1 MSPYGADSKCSL
13 TGEEPK
19 GNGAGRRRETESR
32 RQRGRD
38 DFKSDVPQR
47 VRAERQTKEESA
59 AKCGLPDETRRVR
72 ERDTGKRER
81 WKREEE
87 TLSKCVPPQ
96 RAGSE
101 TRGAVLG
108 SEYAS
113 GTEPS
118 QAVSIEHIAREG
130 ESCHTAALS
139 LSLPSSVSSAARSPL
154 R

>member
-1 MSPYGADSKCSL
+1 MELGD
-13 TGEEPK
+13 
-19 GNGAGRRRETESR
+19 
-32 RQRGRD
+32 
-38 DFKSDVPQR
+38 
-47 VRAERQTKEESA
+47 AERQRAGGKEGEMTLNLTFLREFERS
-59 AKCGLPDETRRVR
+59 DRQRRRAQLNAGSPMRRGAFKR

-130 ESCHTAALS
+130 ESCHTAPLS
-139 LSLPSSVSSAARSPL
+139 LSLSSSIS
-154 R
+154 